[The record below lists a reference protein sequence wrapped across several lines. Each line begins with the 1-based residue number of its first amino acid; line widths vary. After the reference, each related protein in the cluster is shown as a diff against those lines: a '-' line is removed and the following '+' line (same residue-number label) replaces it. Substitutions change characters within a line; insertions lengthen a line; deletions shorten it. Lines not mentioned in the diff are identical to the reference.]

1 VPVLERGVKM
11 TELEGLIRYWEA
23 VQKQFLYLLE
33 PSALVH
39 IQNTVKYLKQLLEE
53 EQDAKT
59 D

>member
-1 VPVLERGVKM
+1 M

-23 VQKQFLYLLE
+23 VQKQSLYLLE

>member
-1 VPVLERGVKM
+1 M
-11 TELEGLIRYWEA
+11 TELQGLIRYWEA

-39 IQNTVKYLKQLLEE
+39 IQNTIKYLKQLES